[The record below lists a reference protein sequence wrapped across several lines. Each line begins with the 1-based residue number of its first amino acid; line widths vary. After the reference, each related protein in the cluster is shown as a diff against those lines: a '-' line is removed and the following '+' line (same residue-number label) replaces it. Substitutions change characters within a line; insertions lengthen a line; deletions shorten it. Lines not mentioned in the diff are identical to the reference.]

1 MGGHVLKLLDSL
13 ASPIPAQRI
22 PWIWVFLAVAI
33 AAPFPAFN
41 WPLPERAVPIMWLML
56 GGVATVC
63 ALVCRV
69 SIPFAGLI
77 AWSVLRAAYH
87 AFPERSLKVLALVLM
102 VAVLYVLAR
111 EASDAIAR
119 TVAIAFAIGAGWE
132 GLLGLVN
139 AFGVY
144 PWMAVVLAE
153 HVGKPMG
160 FLTHPNYWGSFMAL
174 SLPIIWSVAGVPAA
188 AVVYLLILKTISA
201 GPVISATVGVL
212 VMAWPLFS
220 TRVRLALGAAGTAG
234 VVGTLILH
242 EFRLSGRWEV
252 WMLSLPEIS
261 RWPILGQG
269 LGQWRAWAEDWNAA
283 HYAPQAGKHFLV
295 TLQAHNELVQLVFEF
310 GLIGLILGALW
321 VAQAGRAAYK
331 VWRAAPAATIP
342 SPWYAWGRAP
352 LERAWI
358 AVVATAIVNAF
369 GSPVF
374 HLPGQAALVIFALAR
389 MQADAEA
396 LTPTAQ
402 ELTTDERSADHASRT
417 R

>member
-1 MGGHVLKLLDSL
+1 MIRFLDSL
-13 ASPIPAQRI
+13 ASPVPAQRI
-22 PWIWVFLAVAI
+22 AWIWVFLAVAI
-33 AAPFPAFN
+33 AAPFPAFG

-56 GGVATVC
+56 GGLATVC

-111 EASDAIAR
+111 EASDAVAR
-119 TVAIAFAIGAGWE
+119 MVAIAFCIGAGWE

-144 PWMAVVLAE
+144 PWMAIVLAE

-174 SLPIIWSVAGVPAA
+174 SLPIIWAVAGVPAVA
-188 AVVYLLILKTISA
+188 LIYLLILKTVSA
-201 GPVISATVGVL
+201 GPVIAATAGIL
-212 VMAWPLFS
+212 VMAWPLFG
-220 TRVRLALGAAGTAG
+220 RRIRLAVLGTGTAG
-234 VVGTLILH
+234 VIGTMVLH

-252 WMLSLPEIS
+252 WSLAWPEYL
-261 RWPILGQG
+261 RWPVLGQG
-269 LGQWRAWAEDWNAA
+269 LGQWRAWAEAWDAA
-283 HYAPQAGKHFLV
+283 NYAPQAGKNFLV
-295 TLQAHNELVQLVFEF
+295 TLQAHNEPLQLLFEL
-310 GLIGLILGALW
+310 GLIGFVLGLLW
-321 VAQAGRAAYK
+321 LAQGGLAAYR
-331 VWRAAPAATIP
+331 VWTAAPAAMIP

-358 AVVATAIVNAF
+358 AVIVTALVNSL

-374 HLPGQAALVIFALAR
+374 HLPGQAALIIFALAR

-402 ELTTDERSADHASRT
+402 ETTTIERSQHHASRS
-417 R
+417 

>member
-1 MGGHVLKLLDSL
+1 MIRLLDSL
-13 ASPIPAQRI
+13 SSPVPAQKI
-22 PWIWVFLAVAI
+22 AWIWVFLAVAL
-33 AAPFPAFN
+33 AAPFPAFG

-56 GGVATVC
+56 GGLATIA
-63 ALVCRV
+63 ALLCRV

-77 AWSVLRAAYH
+77 VWSTIRAAYH
-87 AFPERSLKVLALVLM
+87 TFPERSLKVLALVVM
-102 VAVLYVLAR
+102 VAMLYLLAR
-111 EASDAIAR
+111 ESSDYIAR
-119 TVAIAFAIGAGWE
+119 TVAVAFAIGAGWE

-144 PWMAVVLAE
+144 PWMSMVVAE
-153 HVGKPMG
+153 HIGKPMG

-174 SLPIIWSVAGVPAA
+174 SLPIVWSVAGIPAA
-188 AVVYLLILKTISA
+188 AAIYLLILKTVSA
-201 GPVISATVGVL
+201 GPVISATVAVL

-220 TRVRLALGAAGTAG
+220 TRIRLGIAGLGSAG

-252 WMLSLPEIS
+252 WSLAMPEYL

-269 LGQWRAWAEDWNAA
+269 LGQWRTWAEDWDRVNF
-283 HYAPQAGKHFLV
+283 APQAGKNFLV
-295 TLQAHNELVQLVFEF
+295 TLQAHNEPLQLLFEL
-310 GLIGLILGALW
+310 GLIGFLLGLLW
-321 VAQAGRAAYK
+321 AAQAGLAAYR
-331 VWRAAPAATIP
+331 VWLAAPSATIP

-358 AVVATAIVNAF
+358 AVVAAALVNSF

-402 ELTTDERSADHASRT
+402 ELTTDERSAEHASRT

>member
-1 MGGHVLKLLDSL
+1 MIRFLDSL
-13 ASPIPAQRI
+13 ASPVPMQRI

-33 AAPFPAFN
+33 AAPFPAFG

-56 GGVATVC
+56 GGIATVA

-69 SIPFAGLI
+69 SIPFAALI
-77 AWSVLRAAYH
+77 VWSTIRAAYH
-87 AFPERSLKVLALVLM
+87 AYPERSLKVLALVLM

-119 TVAIAFAIGAGWE
+119 TVAIAFCIGAAWE

-144 PWMAVVLAE
+144 PWMAIVLAE

-174 SLPIIWSVAGVPAA
+174 SLPIIWSVAGIPAA
-188 AVVYLLILKTISA
+188 ALVYLLILKTVSA
-201 GPVISATVGVL
+201 GPVIAATVGIL
-212 VMAWPLFS
+212 VMAWPLFG
-220 TRVRLALGAAGTAG
+220 RRIRYAVAGAGTAG
-234 VVGTLILH
+234 VLGTLVLH
-242 EFRLSGRWEV
+242 EFRLSGRWEI
-252 WMLSLPEIS
+252 WKMAWPEVL
-261 RWPILGQG
+261 RWPVLGQG
-269 LGQWRAWAEDWNAA
+269 IGQWRVWAEDWDRVN
-283 HYAPQAGKHFLV
+283 YAPQAGKTFLV
-295 TLQAHNELVQLVFEF
+295 TLQAHNEPLQLLFELGLVGLVL
-310 GLIGLILGALW
+310 GLLW
-321 VAQAGRAAYK
+321 AVQAGLAATR
-331 VWRAAPAATIP
+331 VWQAAPAAMIP

-358 AVVATAIVNAF
+358 AVVATALVNSL

-396 LTPTAQ
+396 LTPTTQ
-402 ELTTDERSADHASRT
+402 ETIITERSQDHANRT
-417 R
+417 